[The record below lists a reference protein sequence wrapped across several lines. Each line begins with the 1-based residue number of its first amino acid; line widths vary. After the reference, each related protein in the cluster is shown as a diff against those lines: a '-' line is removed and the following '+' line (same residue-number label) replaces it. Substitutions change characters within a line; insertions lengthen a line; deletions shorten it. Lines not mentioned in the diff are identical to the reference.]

1 MVDMNTRRKSFQ
13 VLHLIKTQP
22 LILSLFLFLLQPISY
37 GQQPNNGDVLNCSSI
52 FKIVVL
58 GSSTAY
64 GTGAMPIIDSSFVN
78 RFNNYIHSRDP
89 LNTIINLA
97 TPSLTT
103 YHVLCPTGFVPPPN
117 RPFPVDTNRNITKA
131 LSFHP
136 DAIIINLPTN
146 DIALGIPQQESKD
159 NYERTMH
166 LADSANI
173 PVWVTT
179 TQPRNNLNQQEH
191 TYLMEFR
198 DWTYQR
204 FGGKA
209 IDFWTDVANPD
220 GTINAFYSYGDGVHV
235 NNNGH
240 SLFYTRTV
248 NEHILDSLCLRHLV
262 LPLKLI
268 NFNAQKQNNS
278 VNLSWETENE
288 TNLSHFV
295 IERSFDS
302 RQWQTLSQTTP
313 FNTPDNHNYAGA
325 DDHPAPGINFYRLK
339 QIDQGGSFTY
349 SRIVKVDFSKS
360 LTLSISPNPATREV
374 VVQSDKTIT
383 AMRLVDMNGMVIKQ
397 FTFSA
402 TNRYLLTNIPSGFYI
417 LKVQAGDCY
426 QSAKLLIQ

>member
-1 MVDMNTRRKSFQ
+1 MVDMNTRRKCFR
-13 VLHLIKTQP
+13 VLHLRKIQP
-22 LILSLFLFLLQPISY
+22 LILLLSLFLLQPISY
-37 GQQPNNGDVLNCSSI
+37 GQQTNNGDLLNCSNV
-52 FKIVVL
+52 FRIVVL

-64 GTGAMPIIDSSFVN
+64 GTGATPIDSSCMNKYRDYVQSK
-78 RFNNYIHSRDP
+78 HSQ
-89 LNTIINLA
+89 NTIINLA

-117 RPFPVDTNRNITKA
+117 RPFPVDPDRNITKA

-179 TQPRNNLNQQEH
+179 TQPRNTLSPQERI
-191 TYLMEFR
+191 YLMEFR
-198 DWTYQR
+198 DWTYLR
-204 FGGKA
+204 FGAKA

-220 GTINAFYSYGDGVHV
+220 GTINPLYSAGDGVHV

-240 SLFYTRTV
+240 SLFYTRTM
-248 NEHILDSLCLRHLV
+248 NERILDSLCLRHMV
-262 LPLKLI
+262 LPLQLI

-278 VNLSWETENE
+278 VTLSWETENE
-288 TNLSHFV
+288 ANLSHFV

-302 RQWQTLSQTTP
+302 RQWQNLSQVTALNIPGT
-313 FNTPDNHNYAGA
+313 HNYADA
-325 DDHPAPGINFYRLK
+325 DNHPAPGINFYRLK

-360 LTLSISPNPATREV
+360 MTLSVSPNPASREV

-383 AMRLVDMNGMVIKQ
+383 AMRLVDMNGKVVKQ
-397 FTFSA
+397 FTSSA
-402 TNRYLLTNIPSGFYI
+402 TNRYLLTNIPTGFYI
-417 LKVQAGDCY
+417 LKVQAGDFY
-426 QSAKLLIQ
+426 QSAKLLVQ